1 MLDLYGRQLSRAEL
15 LQRVGRLDQIAGITP
30 SVLSDGRA
38 QGVRALDVTTGAG
51 LAFTVLLDRCL
62 DIPRLS
68 YNGRS
73 LCWYSRNGIVGPQ
86 FYEPTDHGF
95 LRSFTGGLVTTCGL
109 RNFGSPCQVG
119 EERLPLHGRIG
130 NLPAESVTWGTTW
143 DGDDCRFW
151 IEGWVR
157 ESAVFG
163 ECLTLQRRIETRL
176 GGTSL
181 RITNT
186 VRNEGWNQQG
196 HMILFHM
203 NVGFPLLDDGARLLV
218 NPIDVR
224 PRDEEAQKGLAV
236 YDRFVAPQADFHE
249 QVFILDLRADSEGY
263 TSAAVINTQLDGGLG
278 LRLRFRKAQL
288 PWMMEW
294 RQLGQGTYVV
304 GLEPAN
310 CPTIEGRA
318 EAEKRGTLPL
328 LAPGEARQYEIDVAV
343 LRGEQMAAVASS
355 RDAVGGP

>member
-1 MLDLYGRQLSRAEL
+1 
-15 LQRVGRLDQIAGITP
+15 
-30 SVLSDGRA
+30 
-38 QGVRALDVTTGAG
+38 
-51 LAFTVLLDRCL
+51 
-62 DIPRLS
+62 
-68 YNGRS
+68 
-73 LCWYSRNGIVGPQ
+73 
-86 FYEPTDHGF
+86 
-95 LRSFTGGLVTTCGL
+95 
-109 RNFGSPCQVG
+109 
-119 EERLPLHGRIG
+119 LPLHGRIG

-263 TSAAVINTQLDGGLG
+263 TSAAVVNTQLDGGLG